1 MSCCRP
7 GGEGSPRSALLSLR
21 THTLSHTNPP
31 PSVLTRATESVR
43 WRWGWLS
50 HRPTNQPCNTT
61 RHTDTGSSPRT
72 AAEARPHATSPRVP
86 CKVSCLLTRIRVPVR
101 LSYFRL
107 SWPSY
112 LLIPVAK
119 TLPNNEHKKRER
131 ERKSKH
137 GAAGTS
143 KADLSFEALLKSLEQ
158 CVSPRH
164 A

>member
-7 GGEGSPRSALLSLR
+7 GGQGSPRSALLSLR
-21 THTLSHTNPP
+21 THTLSHTTPP
-31 PSVLTRATESVR
+31 PIRADPRERVCAV
-43 WRWGWLS
+43 GGAGCP
-50 HRPTNQPCNTT
+50 PTNQPCNTT

-72 AAEARPHATSPRVP
+72 AAEARPHATSRRVP
-86 CKVSCLLTRIRVPVR
+86 CKVSCLLTRIHVPVR

-119 TLPNNEHKKRER
+119 TLPSNEHKKRER